1 MPLVWTLRYRD
12 DDGLHLSC
20 HIPEPLVLSL
30 LRIGLSIYVIFEEC
44 NVLGILSL
52 TFSSAG
58 AQTRDNES
66 CRRGTVMLNEEAH
79 AGRHLRPSVIRAGA
93 LQSQPVKTPPHPPP
107 KKKLDYGAVGSWGAV
122 FPGQKCFLGVCVWG
136 GGVYVICKLYL

>member
-93 LQSQPVKTPPHPPP
+93 LQSRPVKTPPTPLL
-107 KKKLDYGAVGSWGAV
+107 KKNWTTGLLGLGVL
-122 FPGQKCFLGVCVWG
+122 CFLAKNAFLVCVWGG